1 MYMYKWMKTD
11 IEGYVFLSNPHALK
25 FGTLSMSQTIDLYC
39 TTFERVNSSHDTCC
53 SFVGNSRLVSH
64 TLTDLGPTHW
74 NFLVFM
80 NIYSSQYIDEKV
92 KSKIMLWNHAVY
104 NRWIR
109 KHLRDLGNF
118 LYESMKEP
126 NGIWI
131 IHENVG
137 KIKFAHGKH
146 MRDWPWVSDDD
157 VIPSLCMLLNV

>member
-1 MYMYKWMKTD
+1 MYMYKCMKTD

-53 SFVGNSRLVSH
+53 SFVGNSWLVSH

-109 KHLRDLGNF
+109 KHLRDLWNF
-118 LYESMKEP
+118 LYEIWRSQTEYELFMKTREKSSL
-126 NGIWI
+126 
-131 IHENVG
+131 HTVSTCETD
-137 KIKFAHGKH
+137 HGFPT
-146 MRDWPWVSDDD
+146 MTS
-157 VIPSLCMLLNV
+157 SLLYACY

>member
-1 MYMYKWMKTD
+1 MYENWYRGLCFPVKSTRFKIWNTFNVTND
-11 IEGYVFLSNPHALK
+11 RSIS
-25 FGTLSMSQTIDLYC
+25 

-53 SFVGNSRLVSH
+53 SFVGNSWLVSH

-109 KHLRDLGNF
+109 KHLRDLWNF
-118 LYESMKEP
+118 LYEIWRSQTEYELFMKTREKSSL
-126 NGIWI
+126 
-131 IHENVG
+131 HTVSTCETD
-137 KIKFAHGKH
+137 HGFPT
-146 MRDWPWVSDDD
+146 MTS
-157 VIPSLCMLLNV
+157 SLLYACY